1 MQLFLDLTGLQ
12 ALLLPLGFVLL
23 VRCWVASSLSQR
35 HPAQLHPT
43 RALKNGHCAA
53 LTQALLYGVRPYERW
68 RLRHLPGTTG
78 VDPAP
83 LMAVLLFALTPL
95 TGAGPTPAFLTGN
108 IAEIAALG
116 GAALAHAKFSQRY
129 GPVYSTFGA
138 PQPWVVTDSPALAH
152 DVLLQ
157 HTVRPTMPSLLSG
170 KDREFDRANILA
182 AVGDKH
188 RSLRGAWLPLFYAGR
203 RAPPLLSGGAL
214 LQHSSTSLAN
224 PDPKCMPPA

>member
-78 VDPAP
+78 VDPTP

-170 KDREFDRANILA
+170 KDREFDRPTSWQLSATNT
-182 AVGDKH
+182 
-188 RSLRGAWLPLFYAGR
+188 GACAGR
-203 RAPPLLSGGAL
+203 GCRFLCRQASPALLSGGAL